1 VRHARETASAS
12 RASGLAGAYTYPA
25 GERLPYGQSQMD
37 PTCLRGVGECVY
49 VLACETAMVLLR
61 TQRRYASEPA
71 AIGTATICGVC
82 HV

>member
-1 VRHARETASAS
+1 
-12 RASGLAGAYTYPA
+12 
-25 GERLPYGQSQMD
+25 MD

-49 VLACETAMVLLR
+49 GLAAETAMVLLR
-61 TQRRYASEPA
+61 TRRRYASEPA